1 MKKKKA
7 KKLIILRNQTDTE
20 MQILSD
26 SKKKLLKKHQRQS
39 NLDADDQKLRFGESS
54 SILGNA
60 LTPGKTQIFPNNVNS
75 NIIEGPKEGVIAHKM
90 RLNS

>member
-7 KKLIILRNQTDTE
+7 KKLIILRNQNDTE

-26 SKKKLLKKHQRQS
+26 SKKKLLKKHQRQC

-54 SILGNA
+54 SILGHA
-60 LTPGKTQIFPNNVNS
+60 
-75 NIIEGPKEGVIAHKM
+75 
-90 RLNS
+90 